1 MTKKIALFAL
11 AIASAAQADSS
22 CDVTSRLYGGFGL
35 GFSNAHAPLLKHKEF
50 IRDILNEHLEEILN
64 SVDLSKADITTSY
77 KKMRGLATRLALGGH
92 FLVPNT
98 CLVLG
103 AEMSLGLGG
112 SKGQIKQ
119 NLDKTKVAD
128 AVDAVPAV
136 ARRRG
141 RPGVPGRDAVGGRLG
156 RPDRAAV
163 PAVPAVAAV
172 PGRDAVAAVPEN
184 NASGSYVCKIRD
196 RWNVA
201 FTGIV
206 GAKVGRI
213 LPYAKVG
220 VAIHAFKTTEE
231 LSINGP
237 TKSRSESTITK
248 SKRPL
253 FVMGL
258 GAEYNVT
265 KNSIVG
271 AEWTHGRGTLGL
283 LNKEA
288 KKDPTKQDKKM
299 NKIRI
304 NDFMVTC
311 KYAFPVSH

>member
-35 GFSNAHAPLLKHKEF
+35 GFSNAHAPLVTKK
-50 IRDILNEHLEEILN
+50 NERFTNYFKNEYNI
-64 SVDLSKADITTSY
+64 DLSKADITTSY

-128 AVDAVPAV
+128 AVAAVPAV
-136 ARRRG
+136 AGCPAVRA
-141 RPGVPGRDAVGGRLG
+141 RPGVRSRSAILPVEAILPV
-156 RPDRAAV
+156 
-163 PAVPAVAAV
+163 
-172 PGRDAVAAVPEN
+172 DAVAAVPEK

-265 KNSIVG
+265 KNIIVG

-288 KKDPTKQDKKM
+288 KKDATKQDKKM

-311 KYAFPVSH
+311 KYAFPISH

>member
-11 AIASAAQADSS
+11 AIVSAAQADSS
-22 CDVTSRLYGGFGL
+22 YDVTSRLYGGFGL
-35 GFSNAHAPLLKHKEF
+35 GFSNAHAPLLTEKGLTNRF
-50 IRDILNEHLEEILN
+50 DDQVN
-64 SVDLSKADITTSY
+64 SLSQIKRALIDTSKANIATNY
-77 KKMRGLATRLALGGH
+77 KKARALATRLALGGH

-112 SKGQIKQ
+112 SKGQTKQ
-119 NLDKTKVAD
+119 NLDKTNIASAAALAAARAHAGAAALAD
-128 AVDAVPAV
+128 ALAAAGASAV
-136 ARRRG
+136 A
-141 RPGVPGRDAVGGRLG
+141 PVA
-156 RPDRAAV
+156 RAAG
-163 PAVPAVAAV
+163 AHAAAA
-172 PGRDAVAAVPEN
+172 GADATQ

-220 VAIHAFKTTEE
+220 MAIHSFKTTVESS
-231 LSINGP
+231 LTVNSVT
-237 TKSRSESTITK
+237 TKESTITK

-265 KNSIVG
+265 KNIIVG
-271 AEWTHGRGTLGL
+271 AEWTHHRGTLGL
-283 LNKEA
+283 LNKAE
-288 KKDPTKQDKKM
+288 KKVATKQDKKM
-299 NKIRI
+299 NKIRT
-304 NDFMVTC
+304 NDFILTC
-311 KYAFPVSH
+311 KYAFPVN

>member
-35 GFSNAHAPLLKHKEF
+35 GFSNAHAPLVTKK
-50 IRDILNEHLEEILN
+50 NERFTNHFKNEYNI
-64 SVDLSKADITTSY
+64 DLSKADITTSY

-119 NLDKTKVAD
+119 NIDKTNIT
-128 AVDAVPAV
+128 
-136 ARRRG
+136 
-141 RPGVPGRDAVGGRLG
+141 RDPKDPFNISA
-156 RPDRAAV
+156 
-163 PAVPAVAAV
+163 
-172 PGRDAVAAVPEN
+172 
-184 NASGSYVCKIRD
+184 SYVCKIRD
-196 RWNVA
+196 RWNLA

-220 VAIHAFKTTEE
+220 VAIHAFKTTKEAE
-231 LSINGP
+231 ILCSVPEGAKSI
-237 TKSRSESTITK
+237 TESTTTK
-248 SKRPL
+248 KKRPL

-265 KNSIVG
+265 KNIIVG

-288 KKDPTKQDKKM
+288 KKDATKQDKKM

-311 KYAFPVSH
+311 KYAFPISH

>member
-35 GFSNAHAPLLKHKEF
+35 GFSNAHAPLLKHKGLAHGLE
-50 IRDILNEHLEEILN
+50 NEYNNMTQAQRNLI
-64 SVDLSKADITTSY
+64 DLSKADITTSY
-77 KKMRGLATRLALGGH
+77 KKMRALATRLALGGH

-119 NLDKTKVAD
+119 NLDKTNIAR
-128 AVDAVPAV
+128 AV
-136 ARRRG
+136 A
-141 RPGVPGRDAVGGRLG
+141 
-156 RPDRAAV
+156 
-163 PAVPAVAAV
+163 
-172 PGRDAVAAVPEN
+172 PES

-231 LSINGP
+231 LSINGK
-237 TKSRSESTITK
+237 TISATITK
-248 SKRPL
+248 KKKPL

-265 KNSIVG
+265 KNIIVG
-271 AEWTHGRGTLGL
+271 AEWTHHRGTLGL
-283 LNKEA
+283 LSKEA
-288 KKDPTKQDKKM
+288 KKDATKQDKKM

-304 NDFMVTC
+304 NEFMVTC

>member
-35 GFSNAHAPLLKHKEF
+35 GFSNAHAPRLKQKEV
-50 IRDILNEHLEEILN
+50 IRDILNENLEEILN

-119 NLDKTKVAD
+119 NLDKTNIAR
-128 AVDAVPAV
+128 AV
-136 ARRRG
+136 
-141 RPGVPGRDAVGGRLG
+141 
-156 RPDRAAV
+156 
-163 PAVPAVAAV
+163 
-172 PGRDAVAAVPEN
+172 VPEN

-220 VAIHAFKTTEE
+220 VAIHALKTTEE
-231 LSINGP
+231 TEVPLSIPGG
-237 TKSRSESTITK
+237 TKSSSESTITK
-248 SKRPL
+248 KKKPL

-265 KNSIVG
+265 KNIIVG
-271 AEWTHGRGTLGL
+271 AEWTHHRGTLGL
-283 LNKEA
+283 LSKEA
-288 KKDPTKQDKKM
+288 KKDATKQDKKM

-304 NDFMVTC
+304 NEFMVTC